1 MRKLGVY
8 DRMKPKLVMG
18 ANITQTYQFVA
29 TGAAEVGFVA
39 LSQVIMDQGGSR
51 WVVPAADHTPI
62 DQQAILLYP
71 GLNSAAAK
79 AFMTYLKSPKATRI
93 IKRYGYEV
101 R

>member
-1 MRKLGVY
+1 MV
-8 DRMKPKLVMG
+8 D
-18 ANITQTYQFVA
+18 IT
-29 TGAAEVGFVA
+29 
-39 LSQVIMDQGGSR
+39 I
-51 WVVPAADHTPI
+51 
-62 DQQAILLYP
+62 AILLYP